1 MDRESQNIQKSLLT
15 SRVIHDNSRVYFL
28 KVTTNVD
35 RDLPILFDNLNNK
48 MNESRVPGNTRECGQ
63 TLRFAIFVF
72 TVLKNNIFHD
82 ECPSS
87 DVEKAHPTQ

>member
-28 KVTTNVD
+28 KVTINVD
-35 RDLPILFDNLNNK
+35 RDLPILFDNLNN
-48 MNESRVPGNTRECGQ
+48 TRECGQ
-63 TLRFAIFVF
+63 TLRFAICVF

-87 DVEKAHPTQ
+87 DVVKARPTQ